1 MKHPISKTI
10 ENFKKITVFKRR
22 AFFLISDILLIVL
35 SMHAAFWLRFDMK
48 VPDQFKKYLLEY
60 CLLSLAIKLF
70 LLAIYKQYSFSWRF
84 YSLHELLDLFRALFL
99 SSIFIVMAMF
109 FFKPFGPFR
118 EFPRSIL
125 LLDFLMTLGL
135 IGGLRIA
142 KRVFSESRFRTY
154 HQRPNQKRILII
166 GAGQAGEQIGREML
180 NNKKSKFFPV
190 GYIDDNPAKLG
201 INMHGIKVIGTRDD
215 LPNILKGIPVDEVLV
230 AIPSA
235 DSKEIREIVEIIRKA
250 DSIGRKIKV
259 LPGIS
264 NLMDGNVTLSDIQEI
279 RIEDLL
285 GREPV
290 KINTEIVREFLS
302 GKRVLITGAG
312 GSIGSELVR
321 TIIPFEPKALAL
333 LDIDET
339 ELFNLM
345 HQIQPVEFEVRS
357 VVGDVRDRWGISRL
371 FKYFMPEIVIHSAAY
386 KHVPILENFPLEAVK
401 TNVLGAK
408 VLGEISLKNGVE
420 KFINISTDKAINPTS
435 VMGATKRVAEE
446 LFRMLNKMNGT
457 RFISVR
463 FGNVL
468 GSRGSVIPLFKEQI
482 QKGGPVTVTH
492 PDMKR
497 YFMAPSEAV
506 RLVLE
511 ASATGE
517 GGETFILDMG
527 KPMRIVD
534 LARDM
539 IRLSGF
545 EPDVDIAI
553 VYSGVRPGEKF
564 FEELLSS
571 EEGSESTGHPK
582 IFKARNSGQRDESVF
597 FADVERLIN
606 LCHGDTSRK
615 EIFTI
620 IKEIVPAYNNSRIYS
635 LFMKSE

>member
-1 MKHPISKTI
+1 MKESFVKAI
-10 ENFKKITVFKRR
+10 EKFKRITVFKRMT
-22 AFFLISDILLIVL
+22 FFFISDILLIVL
-35 SMHAAFWLRFDMK
+35 SMHAAFWLRFDNQIP
-48 VPDQFKKYLLEY
+48 VQFKKYLLEY
-60 CLLSLAIKLF
+60 SLLSLAIKL
-70 LLAIYKQYSFSWRF
+70 LMLAVYKQYSFSWRF
-84 YSLHELLDLFRALFL
+84 YSLHELMDLFRALFL
-99 SSIFIVMAMF
+99 SSIFIVMTMF

-125 LLDFLMTLGL
+125 LLDFLITLGL

-142 KRVFSESRFRTY
+142 KRVFSESRFRT
-154 HQRPNQKRILII
+154 HQKRPGQKRILII

-201 INMHGIKVIGTRDD
+201 IKMHGIKVIGTRDD
-215 LPNILKGIPVDEVLV
+215 LPTILKGIPVDEVLM

-235 DSKEIREIVEIIRKA
+235 DSKEVREIVEIIRKS
-250 DSIGRKIKV
+250 DGIGRKIKV

-290 KINTEIVREFLS
+290 YINTEVVREFLS

-357 VVGDVRDRWGISRL
+357 VVGDVRDRWGMSRL
-371 FKYFMPEIVIHSAAY
+371 FKYFRPEIVVHSAAY
-386 KHVPILENFPLEAVK
+386 KHVPVLENFPLEAVK

-408 VLGEISLKNGVE
+408 VLGEMSLKNGVE

-468 GSRGSVIPLFKEQI
+468 GSRGSVIPLFKDQI

-527 KPMRIVD
+527 KPIRIVD
-534 LARDM
+534 LASDM
-539 IRLSGF
+539 IRLSGY

-571 EEGSESTGHPK
+571 EEGSEPTGHPK
-582 IFKARNSGQRDESVF
+582 IFKARNSLQRDESVF

-615 EIFTI
+615 EIFTV
-620 IKEIVPAYNNSRIYS
+620 IKEIIPTYNNSRIYS